1 MCHTRLG
8 SVVFVSASLAS
19 LAVVL
24 QGFDAAGAPPKVT
37 DITESQSGA
46 SGSQTNIT
54 TPAAPGEALNTIP
67 ADQAQQHIGE
77 TNTVCGLV
85 ASARYLDTLRA
96 KPTLLNFVRPYPDHA
111 FSVMIPGADRPKF
124 KDPPE
129 VVFTGKTVCVTGA
142 IIDYRGKPEIVV
154 KDPSQM
160 VISESPQATPDKTAT
175 NTVQK
180 TPATANAPAHP

>member
-1 MCHTRLG
+1 MYHTRLG
-8 SVVFVSASLAS
+8 SVLFVSVMLTS

-24 QGFDAAGAPPKVT
+24 QGFGAAAGPPNVT
-37 DITESQSGA
+37 EAAGSQSGV
-46 SGSQTNIT
+46 SGSQTNIPA
-54 TPAAPGEALNTIP
+54 PAALGGALNTIP
-67 ADQAQQHIGE
+67 ADQAKQHIGE

-85 ASARYLDTLRA
+85 ASARYMDSTRA

-111 FSVMIPGADRPKF
+111 FSVMIPDSARPKF

-129 VVFTGKTVCVTGA
+129 VAFTGKTVCVTGA

-154 KDPSQM
+154 QDPSQM
-160 VISESPQATPDKTAT
+160 VISESAQVTPDKPAT

-180 TPATANAPAHP
+180 TPPTATAPGHP